1 MPTDR
6 TVDWERIKRCLAVL
20 HRDARPF
27 LSRAVLMGGAACWFY
42 RIQLRIAADPD
53 FPVPALA
60 AQTEAQWLS
69 KDLDFTG
76 IFSGDAVLLMPKT
89 LLRDADGLTH
99 IEVEGVRLGFAQVGL
114 TIDPDEAMA
123 TAEVAAFQA
132 GEQRVE
138 FLVADPVTLYREK
151 QALAQR
157 RGTPHDALHFS
168 LLQSYLAWR
177 LTQTVEQFLAA
188 EGQLAATQARAQAA
202 FFSALKSKAPE
213 LLRDT
218 RFLRRVRAHPQRALP
233 AATILFRQLGL
244 SLASPPPNG

>member
-6 TVDWERIKRCLAVL
+6 TVDWERIKRCLTVL

-27 LSRAVLMGGAACWFY
+27 LSRALLIGGAACWFY
-42 RIQLRIAADPD
+42 RIQLRQAADPD

-60 AQTEAQWLS
+60 PQTEAQWLS

-76 IFSGDAVLLMPKT
+76 IFGGDALLLMPRQ
-89 LLRDADGLTH
+89 LLRETDGVPH

-114 TIDPDEAMA
+114 TIDPEEAMG
-123 TAEVAAFQA
+123 TAEVATFQA

-138 FLVADPVTLYREK
+138 FLVADPVTLFREK

-157 RGTPHDALHFS
+157 RGALHDGLHLA

-177 LTQTVEQFLAA
+177 LTRATEQFLEADGQLPAA
-188 EGQLAATQARAQAA
+188 EARAQAA
-202 FFSALKSKAPE
+202 LFAALKAKAPE
-213 LLRDT
+213 ILRDE
-218 RFLRRVRAHPQRALP
+218 RMLRRLHAHPKRG
-233 AATILFRQLGL
+233 ATAERLLSSQLGL
-244 SLASPPPNG
+244 SLASAPPNG